1 MPFNIYSAADK
12 VTPFARTLLEKVR
25 ALPGVEQAALS
36 ANPPLLSGWQIPF
49 SHEGENL
56 PPAQRPSAESE
67 VVTPDYFS
75 TLRATLLRGRTLND
89 HDTKTSPP
97 VVVIDQTLAE
107 QFFPGRDPIGKRL
120 LMEPFDEGEGSAL
133 FQIVGVVA
141 RMKFHGFDDPAPL
154 PVAYFSLDQVKR
166 TTLVLFVR
174 AGSRAE
180 SLEKSVRE
188 MVAAVDPAQPVFDVR
203 TMQERVEETWA
214 THKLLTFLLTV
225 FAVLALGLATVG
237 LYGVIAYTSL
247 RRLREIGVRLA
258 LGAQRFQIQ
267 NLILSHGMKLLAVGV
282 TLGIVGAIAVSHL
295 LRSILF
301 QVQPAD
307 LEIYFGVGA
316 ILVVATVAASW
327 LPAWRASRVDPVI
340 TLRSE

>member
-1 MPFNIYSAADK
+1 MSAPCRSASRK
-12 VTPFARTLLEKVR
+12 
-25 ALPGVEQAALS
+25 PG
-36 ANPPLLSGWQIPF
+36 P
-49 SHEGENL
+49 
-56 PPAQRPSAESE
+56 R
-67 VVTPDYFS
+67 
-75 TLRATLLRGRTLND
+75 
-89 HDTKTSPP
+89 
-97 VVVIDQTLAE
+97 
-107 QFFPGRDPIGKRL
+107 
-120 LMEPFDEGEGSAL
+120 
-133 FQIVGVVA
+133 
-141 RMKFHGFDDPAPL
+141 
-154 PVAYFSLDQVKR
+154 
-166 TTLVLFVR
+166 
-174 AGSRAE
+174 
-180 SLEKSVRE
+180 
-188 MVAAVDPAQPVFDVR
+188 
-203 TMQERVEETWA
+203 
-214 THKLLTFLLTV
+214 HKLLTFLLTV

-282 TLGIVGAIAVSHL
+282 MLGIAGAIAVSHL